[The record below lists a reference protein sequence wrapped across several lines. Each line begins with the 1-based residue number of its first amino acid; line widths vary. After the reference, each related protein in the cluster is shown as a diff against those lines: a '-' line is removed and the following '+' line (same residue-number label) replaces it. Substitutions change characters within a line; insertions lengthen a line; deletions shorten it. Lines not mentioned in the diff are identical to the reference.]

1 MPVGSRWSAAAVVIG
16 GALAGFFGYHLWQSL
31 SQPGTPLYTDA
42 GATADSQRAS
52 PPAAT
57 PVAIPEQLP
66 PITLPDLTGKP
77 RPLRSFLGH
86 PLIVN
91 FWATWCAPCRQE
103 IPLLQQ
109 LRRQYRADGLEIVG
123 IAVDFSVAVRDYM
136 AQTPISYPILI
147 GEDQGMMAAGKF
159 GMQPVLPFSVFTLPD
174 GRILM
179 IKVGELH
186 QDEADDIL
194 QMQQSVIAG
203 KIDLP
208 QARAT
213 LDELLQGLAIERA
226 RAAGVH

>member
-1 MPVGSRWSAAAVVIG
+1 VGSRLSAAAVVIG

-31 SQPGTPLYTDA
+31 RQPGTQLYKDPGAMPDA
-42 GATADSQRAS
+42 QRVS
-52 PPAAT
+52 PPAPP
-57 PVAIPEQLP
+57 PVAAPEQLP
-66 PITLPDLTGKP
+66 SITLPDLAGKP
-77 RPLRSFLGH
+77 RALRSFLGH

-91 FWATWCAPCRQE
+91 FWATWCAPCREE
-103 IPLLQQ
+103 IPLLQK
-109 LRRQYRADGLEIVG
+109 LRRQYRSNGLEIVG
-123 IAVDFSVAVRDYM
+123 IAVDFGGAVRDYM
-136 AQTPISYPILI
+136 AQTPISYPVLI

-159 GMQPVLPFSVFTLPD
+159 GMQPVLPFSVFALPD

-213 LDELLQGLAIERA
+213 LDGLLQGLAIERA
-226 RAAGVH
+226 RAAEAH